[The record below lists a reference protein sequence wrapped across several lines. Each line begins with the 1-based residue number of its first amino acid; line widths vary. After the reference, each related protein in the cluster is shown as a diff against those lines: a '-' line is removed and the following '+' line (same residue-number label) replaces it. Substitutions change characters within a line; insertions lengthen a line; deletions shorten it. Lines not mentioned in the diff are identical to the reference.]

1 MECRLVCPAH
11 TNYLEMVF
19 DFIVTGIYGNQVF
32 SDWLV
37 QNGIAVH
44 TLERINYSSNYF
56 GITTWSIK
64 WTTPLL

>member
-37 QNGIAVH
+37 Q
-44 TLERINYSSNYF
+44 
-56 GITTWSIK
+56 K
-64 WTTPLL
+64 

>member
-32 SDWLV
+32 SDCLV
-37 QNGIAVH
+37 QKNKSDPWDRCAYLG
-44 TLERINYSSNYF
+44 
-56 GITTWSIK
+56 K
-64 WTTPLL
+64 D